1 MSLYS
6 PPAPPQSMS
15 AKGAIRKAPF
25 ARGVEYG
32 LWLIASVLIGYCVWV
47 WVDARRHQTE
57 GIRELE
63 EQTELKVVP
72 PSKGVR
78 VKPAYGSAVAKLEIP
93 RLGLSTV
100 VFEGTGQDVLLRG
113 PGHLRGS
120 ALPSDTGNMVIAGH
134 RDTFFRPLQDLQ
146 KGDEIS
152 VQTPQGTRRYQVA
165 STQIVNPD
173 AIEVLNDTPEPILT
187 LITCYPFRFVGNAP
201 QRFIAKARELK
212 DSELVGRDLKGRA
225 GELPVTEPL
234 PTENVAVTAS
244 AAPVP
249 IRPKAVHPK
258 PKLRPFSTL
267 AVPNPERIPEPDPG
281 PPHVEPIASPNVPD
295 PPVARIQHWPAA
307 PEATDS
313 YAPAAMAGPQAAAKP
328 RWTSRFFGG
337 VGRLVKRQPKPGNE

>member
-1 MSLYS
+1 MT
-6 PPAPPQSMS
+6 

-32 LWLIASVLIGYCVWV
+32 LWLIAIVLLGYCGWV

-63 EQTELKVVP
+63 EQTELKVAP

-134 RDTFFRPLQDLQ
+134 RDTFFRPLQDLR

-152 VQTPQGTRRYQVA
+152 VLTPQGTRRYKVD
-165 STQIVNPD
+165 STIIVNPD

-201 QRFIAKARELK
+201 QRFIAKAREIK
-212 DSELVGRDLKGRA
+212 DSELLSRDGKGPA
-225 GELPVTEPL
+225 GEMPATEPL
-234 PTENVAVTAS
+234 PTENVAATAS
-244 AAPVP
+244 AAPVQP
-249 IRPKAVHPK
+249 LSRPRAARPK

-267 AVPNPERIPEPDPG
+267 AVPNPESMPEPDPG
-281 PPHVEPIASPNVPD
+281 PRAEPVASPNLPD
-295 PPVARIQHWPAA
+295 PPVSRIQHWSAA
-307 PEATDS
+307 PEARGS
-313 YAPAAMAGPQAAAKP
+313 YAPEAMAGPPAPRP
-328 RWTSRFFGG
+328 RWTSRFLGT
-337 VGRLVKRQPKPGNE
+337 VGRIVKRQPKPGNE

>member
-1 MSLYS
+1 
-6 PPAPPQSMS
+6 
-15 AKGAIRKAPF
+15 
-25 ARGVEYG
+25 VEYG
-32 LWLIASVLIGYCVWV
+32 LWLIAFVFLGYCAWV

-63 EQTELKVVP
+63 EQTELKVA

-78 VKPAYGSAVAKLEIP
+78 VKPTYGSAVAKLEIP

-134 RDTFFRPLQDLQ
+134 RDTFFRPLQDLR

-212 DSELVGRDLKGRA
+212 DSELVGRDTKDRA
-225 GELPVTEPL
+225 GELPTEPL
-234 PTENVAVTAS
+234 PMENVAARVST
-244 AAPVP
+244 APVQP
-249 IRPKAVHPK
+249 LIRSKAVRPK

-267 AVPNPERIPEPDPG
+267 AVPNPDGPPEPDPG
-281 PPHVEPIASPNVPD
+281 PRAEPPTTPHLPD
-295 PPVARIQHWPAA
+295 PPVARIQHWSSA
-307 PEATDS
+307 PQPTSSYDRDTRES
-313 YAPAAMAGPQAAAKP
+313 YAPEAMAGPQATPKP
-328 RWTSRFFGG
+328 RWSRFLGT
-337 VGRLVKRQPKPGNE
+337 VGRIVKRQPKPSNQ

>member
-1 MSLYS
+1 
-6 PPAPPQSMS
+6 
-15 AKGAIRKAPF
+15 
-25 ARGVEYG
+25 VEYG
-32 LWLIASVLIGYCVWV
+32 LWLTASVLLGYCVWV

-63 EQTELKVVP
+63 EQTELKVA
-72 PSKGVR
+72 PSPGVR

-93 RLGLSTV
+93 RIGLSTV

-134 RDTFFRPLQDLQ
+134 RDTFFRPLQDLR

-173 AIEVLNDTPEPILT
+173 AIEVMNDTPEPILT

-201 QRFIAKARELK
+201 QRFIARARELK

-225 GELPVTEPL
+225 GELPVT
-234 PTENVAVTAS
+234 VTAQVVE
-244 AAPVP
+244 PV
-249 IRPKAVHPK
+249 RPKVVPPK

-267 AVPNPERIPEPDPG
+267 AVPNPELVREPDPG
-281 PPHVEPIASPNVPD
+281 PQAEPAPSPNVPD
-295 PPVARIQHWPAA
+295 PPVARNQHWSAA
-307 PEATDS
+307 PEAAGS
-313 YAPAAMAGPQAAAKP
+313 YAPAAMAGPQAPAKP
-328 RWTSRFFGG
+328 RWTSRFFGT
-337 VGRLVKRQPKPGNE
+337 VGRIVKRQPEPE

>member
-1 MSLYS
+1 
-6 PPAPPQSMS
+6 
-15 AKGAIRKAPF
+15 
-25 ARGVEYG
+25 
-32 LWLIASVLIGYCVWV
+32 
-47 WVDARRHQTE
+47 VDARRHQTE

-63 EQTELKVVP
+63 EQTELKVAP

-134 RDTFFRPLQDLQ
+134 RDTFFRPLQDLK

-212 DSELVGRDLKGRA
+212 DSELVGRDMKDRA
-225 GELPVTEPL
+225 GELPVTQTL
-234 PTENVAVTAS
+234 PTENVAAS
-244 AAPVP
+244 TLV
-249 IRPKAVHPK
+249 RPKVSRPK

-267 AVPNPERIPEPDPG
+267 AVPNPERTPEPDPG
-281 PPHVEPIASPNVPD
+281 PGPGPRAEPLASPNVPD

-307 PEATDS
+307 PEATDA
-313 YAPAAMAGPQAAAKP
+313 YASPAMAGPQAAAKP
-328 RWTSRFFGG
+328 RWTSRLFGT
-337 VGRLVKRQPKPGNE
+337 VGRIVKRQPKPGNE